1 MTNPNPESG
10 DVNQN
15 ERIEEGMQGADG
27 SVDANGLAP
36 DMNRE
41 EKLEELRQNLETT
54 QEHSGQ

>member
-10 DVNQN
+10 DVSQT
-15 ERIEEGMQGADG
+15 ERIDVGMQGADG
-27 SVDANGLAP
+27 SVDANGLDP

-41 EKLEELRQNLETT
+41 EKLEELRRNLDTT